1 MQAEQLFLQAPLR
14 AKRGTLDAR
23 EQLHVHQY
31 CIIKDFED
39 LTCCTLFPWHAYAAP
54 KGSSGDLI
62 AELADQTIDPG
73 AVTALLGG
81 LVARGRLT
89 ADESMKG
96 GVWAPI
102 STGLSMHH
110 NTKLSQLSI
119 RRSGSSWPEGDG
131 CHVIAI
137 CHIVL

>member
-23 EQLHVHQY
+23 EQLHVHQCMCKSACTCELMINEEREQSEGKATQSALAPCMPSTGSKLLY
-31 CIIKDFED
+31 VKKFVFLVEINYIKTNITDCIIKDFED

-73 AVTALLGG
+73 A
-81 LVARGRLT
+81 
-89 ADESMKG
+89 
-96 GVWAPI
+96 
-102 STGLSMHH
+102 
-110 NTKLSQLSI
+110 
-119 RRSGSSWPEGDG
+119 
-131 CHVIAI
+131 
-137 CHIVL
+137 